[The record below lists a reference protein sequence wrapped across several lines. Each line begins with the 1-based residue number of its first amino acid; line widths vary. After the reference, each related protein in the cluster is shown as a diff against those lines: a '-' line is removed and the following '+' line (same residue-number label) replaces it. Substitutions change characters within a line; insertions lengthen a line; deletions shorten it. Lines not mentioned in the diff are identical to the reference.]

1 MGGDVAGLAPEARE
15 DPAPGL
21 GRAGATGVSV
31 VIVSYNSRDTIGECL
46 ASLRSPAIGEV
57 VVIDNASSDGTADLV
72 RETFPRVRVVA
83 NADNG
88 GYARGVNQGI
98 GLSSGRYVLVLNPDI
113 AVEDGAVEALVRF
126 MDAHPDAGLGA
137 SKLINPDGTL
147 QYSCRRFYTL
157 ATLLLRR
164 TPLGRLFRNSSA
176 IADYLML
183 DYDHEES
190 RPVDW
195 VIGACMMVRREALRD
210 IGPMDERF
218 FLYFEDVDWCY
229 RTWQAGHRVY
239 YVPESVMCHRHVRA
253 SASLRPSRHVAAHAM
268 SLFHFYEKWGKA
280 VYDVKRYRRALAGAA
295 LLVSDLVAVNASFA
309 LAYALRSSMTGLLS
323 KPMFGA
329 GVYAP
334 FLAFANIV
342 VALSFGFVG
351 LYSGRARREQGP
363 DLLVRVLR
371 GTVIASVVLMAST
384 FLTSQV
390 LYSRVLV
397 GVFCLL
403 VVALTTSL
411 RVAFRSVHGRL
422 HAGRFDLER
431 VVIVGTGPAA
441 ERLAARIRAKGGL
454 GYDVA
459 GFVETAGGEGPRPRS
474 DVPVIGRLAD
484 LPGLVERHRIGE
496 VIFSDPD
503 LPSEEVAAF
512 LLNARRSAVDVRM
525 VPGLADLLTRRARVE
540 EFAGVPVISFEREA
554 LFRAEAALKRFLDA
568 VTAAAILLLWSPA
581 LAASAA
587 VCAARGTRPLST
599 AERAGLGGR
608 PYRML
613 VYGDALRESAAGRFA
628 RRHGLH
634 RLQALVNVLRGE
646 MSLVG
651 PSPAAPDEV
660 AGLGPGERIRFDARP
675 GIAGPSQL
683 APRDDDANGAPAALD
698 AYYVQN
704 WSLGGDLRILLAW
717 LGRSA
722 AGRLPEQ
729 EPARSAPGGP
739 APRRGTEG

>member
-1 MGGDVAGLAPEARE
+1 MGGDVAGLAPAARE
-15 DPAPGL
+15 DAAPGL
-21 GRAGATGVSV
+21 GAAGAAGVSV
-31 VIVSYNSRDTIGECL
+31 VIVSYNSRDTIGQCL
-46 ASLRSPAIGEV
+46 TSLGSPAVAEIV
-57 VVIDNASSDGTADLV
+57 VVDNASSDGTPDLV
-72 RETFPRVRVVA
+72 RERFPGVRVVA
-83 NADNG
+83 NSENG
-88 GYARGVNQGI
+88 GYAKGVNQGI
-98 GLSSGRYVLVLNPDI
+98 RLSTGRYVLILNPDI
-113 AVEDGAVEALVRF
+113 TVEDGAVETLARF
-126 MDAHPDAGLGA
+126 MDEHPDAGIGA
-137 SKLINPDGTL
+137 SRLVNPDGTL
-147 QYSCRRFYTL
+147 QYSCRRFYTFL
-157 ATLLLRR
+157 TLLLRR

-195 VIGACMMVRREALRD
+195 VIGACMMARREALGD
-210 IGPMDERF
+210 IGLMDERF

-229 RTWQAGHRVY
+229 RARQGGWRVY
-239 YVPESVMCHRHVRA
+239 YVPGSVMRHRHVRA
-253 SASLRPSRHVAAHAM
+253 SARLRPSRHVLAHAL

-295 LLVSDLVAVNASFA
+295 LLVSDLVAVNGSFA
-309 LAYALRSSMTGLLS
+309 LAYALRSSMRGLLE

-342 VALSFGFVG
+342 VALSFAFVG
-351 LYSGRARREQGP
+351 LYSVRARRDQGP

-397 GVFCLL
+397 GVFCVL
-403 VVALTTSL
+403 VVALTSSL
-411 RVAFRSVHGRL
+411 RVALRAAHGRL

-441 ERLAARIRAKGGL
+441 QRVAARIRARRDL

-459 GFVETAGGEGPRPRS
+459 GFVETGGGDARPRS
-474 DVPVIGRLAD
+474 DVPVIGRLED
-484 LPGLVERHRIGE
+484 LPDLVERHRVGE
-496 VIFSDPD
+496 VVFSDPG
-503 LPSEEVAAF
+503 LPAEDVAGF
-512 LLNARRSAVDVRM
+512 LLEARRSAVDVRM
-525 VPGLADLLTRRARVE
+525 VPGLSDLLTRRARVE
-540 EFAGVPVISFEREA
+540 EFVGVPVIAFEREA
-554 LFRAEAALKRFLDA
+554 LFQAGAGLKRLLDA
-568 VTAAAILLLWSPA
+568 VTALALLLAWSPA
-581 LAASAA
+581 LAVSAA
-587 VCAARGTRPLST
+587 ACAARGRRPLST
-599 AERAGLGGR
+599 VECAGLGGR

-613 VYGDALRESAAGRFA
+613 VHGDERAGSAGRRFA

-634 RLQALVNVLRGE
+634 RLPALVNVLRGE

-651 PSPAAPDEV
+651 PAPVGPDAV
-660 AGLGPGERIRFDARP
+660 AGRGPGERIRFDARP

-683 APRDDDANGAPAALD
+683 ASQDDLVNGAPAALD

-722 AGRLPEQ
+722 AGRLTDR
-729 EPARSAPGGP
+729 EPARGAPGGP
-739 APRRGTEG
+739 APSRGTEG